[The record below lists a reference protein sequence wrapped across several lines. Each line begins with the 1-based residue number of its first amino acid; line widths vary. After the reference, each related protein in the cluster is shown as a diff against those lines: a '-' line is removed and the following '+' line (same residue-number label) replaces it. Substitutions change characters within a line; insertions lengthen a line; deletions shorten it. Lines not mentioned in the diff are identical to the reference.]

1 MEASMQNYSISLPSY
16 SIGESVLERI
26 GEVCSPWGRRAVL
39 IGGERALSA
48 IAGKL
53 TECVLRDGRIE
64 LSGPLKYGGEASL
77 ENVHALMDRQE
88 VCEADM
94 IFAAGGGK
102 ALDTCKVLG
111 NMTGKP
117 VFTFPTIASTC
128 AATTAVSI
136 LYHPDGR
143 FDHPHF
149 LPGPAQHAFIDTT
162 VIASAPTRY
171 LWAGLGDTYAKYFES
186 TMSSRGDELNHYHA
200 LGVVTSQACLTPL
213 LRYGKSAMEAHE
225 QRLVTPELEQ
235 VILTVIVTTGIASIL
250 LTADRI
256 IDYNTGL
263 AHAVFYALTGFPEL
277 ELERNHLHGEVVGFG
292 VLILLLV
299 DGQRERFEELWR
311 FNRSVGLPTSPEEI
325 GVSREMLARVIPCI
339 PRMAD
344 VAHNPYSITE
354 SMLISAFDEL
364 EKYNSANQ

>member
-1 MEASMQNYSISLPSY
+1 MTDYTISLPSY
-16 SIGESVLERI
+16 SIGASVLEHVGQI
-26 GEVCSPWGRRAVL
+26 CSPFGRRAVL
-39 IGGERALSA
+39 IGGEHALAA
-48 IAGKL
+48 IGEKL
-53 TECVLRDGRIE
+53 MSCVRNDGRIE
-64 LSGPLKYGGEASL
+64 LAGPILYGGEASI
-77 ENVHALMDRQE
+77 ENIRALMERCE
-88 VCEADM
+88 VREADM

-111 NMTGKP
+111 DLTGKT

-136 LYHPDGR
+136 LYHPDGC

-149 LPGPAQHAFIDTT
+149 LPGPARHAFIDTT
-162 VIASAPTRY
+162 VIAAAPSRY

-186 TMSSRGDELNHYHA
+186 SMSSRLDELNHYHT

-213 LRYGKSAMEAHE
+213 LRYGRQAMDAHE
-225 QRLVTPELEQ
+225 QQRVTPELEQ
-235 VILTVIVTTGIASIL
+235 VILTIIVTTGIASIL

-263 AHAVFYALTGFPEL
+263 AHAVFYALTAFPEL
-277 ELERNHLHGEVVGFG
+277 EMEKYHLHGEVVGFG

-299 DGQRERFEELWR
+299 DGQRERFEELYR

-325 GVSREMLARVIPCI
+325 GVSEAMLARVISRI
-339 PRMAD
+339 PEMPD
-344 VAHNPYSITE
+344 IAHSPYKITE
-354 SMLISAFDEL
+354 SMLVKAFDEL
-364 EKYNSANQ
+364 KRINSANQ